1 MKKRGVESPDFAD
14 SLALTM
20 EQPEDVWF
28 DTSDARQIYGLIS
41 DY

>member
-20 EQPEDVWF
+20 EQPGDSWF
-28 DTSDARQIYGLIS
+28 DVGESRNIYGLIS
-41 DY
+41 NY